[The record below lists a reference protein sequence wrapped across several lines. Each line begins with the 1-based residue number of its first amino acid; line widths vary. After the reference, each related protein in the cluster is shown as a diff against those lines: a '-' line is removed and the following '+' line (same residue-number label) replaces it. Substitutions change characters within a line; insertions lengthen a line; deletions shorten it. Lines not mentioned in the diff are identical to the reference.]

1 MEKKYFNEKDT
12 EKLVSLLN
20 FIATNAEFNRLKV
33 QDIITFNRLL
43 NWAQVELLPKMES
56 NIFEVKEIKHQKKE
70 SK

>member
-33 QDIITFNRLL
+33 QDILAFTKLL
-43 NWAQVELLPKMES
+43 NWCQVELLPKIEA
-56 NIFEVKEIKHQKKE
+56 NIFEVKEIKQQKKE